1 MWRKRATPLHHW
13 ITGGAVTAAKIWSR
27 ERTRMLSGFPNPE
40 HLRGEL
46 RIDFDELRG
55 DDGPQDAQRLG
66 GRSGRHR
73 HVRRLVEIK
82 AGMLHDLG
90 DAMAGVYAR
99 KREASPLW
107 LEAEQAAIGDER
119 DRPAGAMHIARARSR
134 RADEIDLCDQCATA
148 VLEPE
153 QDHLGHD
160 VIEVRGPEGAGKTH
174 RGLRVVADADEV
186 DVALAVDLSAREEE
200 RVDAALPGAVEQ
212 LAPAVGEEALPAAAQ
227 QRDLRPAVAALA
239 RQQRRRR
246 RNRRGRAHR
255 HVTGITDQAGNDAG
269 KQLFVAVRPIA
280 LKQSEISRSSLPRL
294 TRQSIFFVRSRSVT
308 RALGID
314 VPVEI

>member
-13 ITGGAVTAAKIWSR
+13 ITDGVVTTAKIWSW
-27 ERTRMLSGFPNPE
+27 ERTCMLSGFPNPE
-40 HLRGEL
+40 HLRCEL

-73 HVRRLVEIK
+73 HVRRVVEIK

-90 DAMAGVYAR
+90 DAMAGMHAR
-99 KREASPLW
+99 KHEAPSLP

-119 DRPAGAMHIARARSR
+119 DRPAGAMPVIRARSR
-134 RADEIDLCDQCATA
+134 RADEIDLCDQRATA

-160 VIEVRGPEGAGKTH
+160 VIEVGGTERARKTH
-174 RGLRVVADADEV
+174 RRVRVVADADEV

-200 RVDAALPGAVEQ
+200 HVDAALPGTVEQ

-246 RNRRGRAHR
+246 
-255 HVTGITDQAGNDAG
+255 
-269 KQLFVAVRPIA
+269 
-280 LKQSEISRSSLPRL
+280 
-294 TRQSIFFVRSRSVT
+294 
-308 RALGID
+308 
-314 VPVEI
+314 